1 MKKTWILGLLTLCVL
16 LLAACG
22 GESGEDAQ
30 QPEGAA
36 QEEIGGAETAR
47 GDGASSAQQG
57 TAADGD
63 MPDTVTLD
71 ATTPIFDAPGY
82 DGCYR
87 RIVGEDGV
95 YTIVETADDE
105 EGNRW
110 GRLKSGAG
118 WVDLTAAEA
127 FFREPPVLTVCYA
140 EEPLLAGAVM
150 EQIVDDS
157 AYMERIALRSRQ
169 SLADVR
175 LYAVELGEAGL
186 SLGEELYALETL
198 PAGTA
203 LVLGVTFPGDMSM
216 YAIACRDSGG
226 AEHCYTVSVSGRNG
240 ALVLA
245 DFAA

>member
-1 MKKTWILGLLTLCVL
+1 MKKTWLLGLLTLCVL

-22 GESGEDAQ
+22 GESGGDAQ
-30 QPEGAA
+30 QPEGEA
-36 QEEIGGAETAR
+36 QEVGGAETPR
-47 GDGASSAQQG
+47 SDGASSTQQG
-57 TAADGD
+57 AAADGE

-71 ATTPIFDAPGY
+71 ASTAIFDAPGY

-95 YTIVETADDE
+95 YTIVETAADD

-110 GRLKSGAG
+110 GKLKSGAG

-169 SLADVR
+169 TLADVR
-175 LYAVELGEAGL
+175 LYAVELGEEGL
-186 SLGEELYALETL
+186 ALGEELYALETL

-216 YAIACRDSGG
+216 YAVACRDSAG

-245 DFAA
+245 DYAA